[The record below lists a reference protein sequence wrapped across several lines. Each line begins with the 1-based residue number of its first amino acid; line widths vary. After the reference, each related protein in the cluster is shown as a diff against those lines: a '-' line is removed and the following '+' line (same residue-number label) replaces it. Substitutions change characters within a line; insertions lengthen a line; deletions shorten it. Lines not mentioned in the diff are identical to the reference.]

1 MKSPRSTSRVLRPA
15 VAGLLFLLAIAAAA
29 WGLRVAT
36 ASSYSLEA
44 DLPRV
49 GSYAKL
55 LKLLEQAQGQ
65 NDYFIQRNIINMS
78 KSGLEAAAPVSADAA
93 QTAGAGGDFSSTN
106 LQVAGVDEADL
117 VKTDGQYI
125 YQVNGSRIL
134 IIKAQPAESMEL
146 VSTLEFEATGF
157 TPSEMYIDDASLIV
171 VGGSSRVTPVNPASP
186 RIYGESQ
193 SRIYPPPV
201 STQPITRAVFFDIK
215 DKGRI
220 KKIRELDLDGRY
232 LSSRKVGSS
241 FYLLSNKYLDYY
253 YIQQKSGLTPQFRD
267 SVEGDAYLEQPLED
281 IRYFPDCVS
290 PNYLIAAALD
300 LAKPGEP
307 ADIHTYL
314 GSGDQVYASQQHL
327 YVAVHRNDYPLRGL
341 AEGGVIYQPADSATK
356 IYRFALQPGQIAY
369 NGAGKVPG
377 RILNQFSMDESAGY
391 FRIATTSG
399 EIWQS
404 GEYTSSNNVYTLDQ
418 NLQIAGRLENIAPGE
433 KIYSTRFLGG
443 RAYMVTFK
451 QVDPFFVLDLQDPRN
466 PKVLGKLKI
475 PGYSDYLHP
484 YDENH
489 IIGFGKDT
497 IETKPWGEQSVA
509 FYQGMKIAIFDV
521 TDVTRP
527 VEMSRTL
534 IGDRGTDSELL
545 RNHKALLFSASRNLL
560 AFPVTVMEVRDEGYA
575 RPGPAIP
582 AYGRFAYQGVYVY
595 RIDLLSGLQYRGR
608 ITHLTPEAYLKA
620 GDVWYGS
627 NLNIKR
633 AIYIGDIL
641 YTLSDA
647 QVRAHRLED
656 LAEVGALQLPA
667 PQPTDY
673 PKVEP
678 LLEID
683 R

>member
-1 MKSPRSTSRVLRPA
+1 MKSRGSISRALRPA
-15 VAGLLFLLAIAAAA
+15 VAGLVFLLAIAGAA
-29 WGLRVAT
+29 WGLRAAT

-55 LKLLEQAQGQ
+55 LKLLDQAQGQ
-65 NDYFIQRNIINMS
+65 NDYLILRNSMNMS
-78 KSGLEAAAPVSADAA
+78 KSSPETAAPAAADGVQAA
-93 QTAGAGGDFSSTN
+93 GEGGDFSSTN

-125 YQVNGSRIL
+125 YQISGSRIL
-134 IIKAQPAESMEL
+134 MIKAQPAESMEV
-146 VSTLEFEATGF
+146 VSTLEFESTGF
-157 TPSEMYIDDASLIV
+157 TPSEMYIDDTRLVV
-171 VGGSSRVTPVNPASP
+171 VGASYRSEPVNPAWP
-186 RIYGESQ
+186 RIYSPPQ
-193 SRIYPPPV
+193 NQIYPPV
-201 STQPITRAVFFDIK
+201 RTEPITRAVFFDIK
-215 DKGRI
+215 DKSQIR
-220 KKIRELDLDGRY
+220 KIRELDLDGSY

-241 FYLLSNKYLDYY
+241 FYLLCNKYLDYY
-253 YIQQKSGLTPQFRD
+253 NIQQKTGLTPQYRD
-267 SVEGDAYLEQPLED
+267 SVQGDAYLEQRLED

-300 LAKPGEP
+300 LNKPAEP

-314 GSGDQVYASQQHL
+314 GSGDQVYASQQNL
-327 YVAVHRNDYPLRGL
+327 YVAVHRNDYPLRSL
-341 AEGGVIYQPADSATK
+341 AEGGVSYQPADNTTK
-356 IYRFALQPGQIAY
+356 IYRFALQPGQIQY

-377 RILNQFSMDESAGY
+377 RILNQFSMDESAGF

-399 EIWQS
+399 EIWRSDQ
-404 GEYTSSNNVYTLDQ
+404 YTSSNNVYTLDQ

-433 KIYSTRFLGG
+433 KIYSTRFIGG

-521 TDVTRP
+521 TDVTQP

-545 RNHKALLFSASRNLL
+545 HNHKALLFSADRNLL
-560 AFPVTVMEVRDEGYA
+560 AFPVTVMEVRDDGYA
-575 RPGPAIP
+575 RPGSTFP
-582 AYGRFAYQGVYVY
+582 AYGSFAYQGVYVY

-620 GDVWYGS
+620 GDVWYDN
-627 NLNIKR
+627 NLNIRR
-633 AIYIGDIL
+633 ALYIGDIL

-647 QVRAHRLED
+647 QVRAHRLAD
-656 LAEVGALQLPA
+656 LTEVKTLQLPA
-667 PQPTDY
+667 PQPNNY
-673 PKVEP
+673 LQVEP
-678 LLEID
+678 PVVVD

>member
-1 MKSPRSTSRVLRPA
+1 MKSPRNVSHALRPA
-15 VAGLLFLLAIAAAA
+15 VAGLLFLLAIAGTA
-29 WGLRVAT
+29 WGLKPAT

-55 LKLLEQAQGQ
+55 LQLLDQAQGQ
-65 NDYFIQRNIINMS
+65 NDYFIQRNIMNMS
-78 KSGLEAAAPVSADAA
+78 KSSLEAAAPAAADATQA
-93 QTAGAGGDFSSTN
+93 AGAGGDFSSTN

-125 YQVNGSRIL
+125 YQVNGSRIM
-134 IIKAQPAESMEL
+134 IIKAQPAESMAV
-146 VSTLEFEATGF
+146 VSTLEFEAANF
-157 TPSEMYIDDASLIV
+157 TPSELYIDDTNLIV
-171 VGGSSRVTPVNPASP
+171 VGSAFRSEPVNPVPP
-186 RIYGESQ
+186 RIYSEPQGQ
-193 SRIYPPPV
+193 IYPPV
-201 STQPITRAVFFDIK
+201 RTQPITRAVFFDIK
-215 DKGRI
+215 DKGQI
-220 KKIRELDLDGRY
+220 KKMRELDLDGSY
-232 LSSRKVGSS
+232 LSSRKIGSS

-253 YIQQKSGLTPQFRD
+253 YIQQKTGLTPQYRD
-267 SVEGDAYLEQPLED
+267 SLQGDAYVEQQLED

-300 LAKPGEP
+300 LNKPAER

-314 GSGDQVYASQQHL
+314 GSGDQVYASQQNL
-327 YVAVHRNDYPLRGL
+327 YVAVHRNDYPVRGL

-356 IYRFALQPGQIAY
+356 IYRFSLQPGQIEY
-369 NGAGKVPG
+369 NGTGKVPG
-377 RILNQFSMDESAGY
+377 RILNQFSMDENAGY
-391 FRIATTSG
+391 FRLATTTG
-399 EIWQS
+399 EIWRS
-404 GEYTSSNNVYTLDQ
+404 DEYTSSNNVYTLDQ

-433 KIYSTRFLGG
+433 RIYSTRFIGG

-497 IETKPWGEQSVA
+497 VETKPWGEQSVA

-521 TDVTRP
+521 TDVTQP

-545 RNHKALLFSASRNLL
+545 HNHKALLFSAARNLL
-560 AFPVTVMEVRDEGYA
+560 AFPVTVMEVRDDGYA
-575 RPGPAIP
+575 RPGSAIP
-582 AYGRFAYQGVYVY
+582 AYGSFAYQGVYVY
-595 RIDLLSGLQYRGR
+595 SIDLVSGLQYRGR

-620 GDVWYGS
+620 GDVWYDN

-633 AIYIGDIL
+633 ALYIGDNL
-641 YTLSDA
+641 YTLSTA
-647 QVRAHRLED
+647 QVRVHRLED
-656 LAEVGALQLPA
+656 LTEVKTVQLPA
-667 PQPTDY
+667 PPPTDY
-673 PKVEP
+673 PQVEP
-678 LLEID
+678 LLEVD